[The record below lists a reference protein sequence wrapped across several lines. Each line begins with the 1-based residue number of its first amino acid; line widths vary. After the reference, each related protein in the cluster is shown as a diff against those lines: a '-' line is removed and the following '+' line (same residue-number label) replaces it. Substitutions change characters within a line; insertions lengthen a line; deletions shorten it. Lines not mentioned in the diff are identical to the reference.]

1 MLTDYPMQ
9 VLSIL
14 TLAGF
19 ASYKKNLVLEDALN
33 QNMLGSFLLVRSL
46 LAFFITRKWKLS
58 QCVYLR
64 VVPFARLIELKPKCL
79 LLSGKYPY
87 WSG

>member
-19 ASYKKNLVLEDALN
+19 ASYKKNLVLEDAFN

-46 LAFFITRKWKLS
+46 LAFFITRKWTLS
-58 QCVYLR
+58 
-64 VVPFARLIELKPKCL
+64 
-79 LLSGKYPY
+79 SN
-87 WSG
+87 